1 MELPAYERR
10 RIESSLKDHPGPLCR
25 LAEMLPEFC
34 CFDPPRTWSAWVKL
48 ALMSP
53 EGYPACMDMLDDGEA
68 ARLRNQAAKGVAPA
82 VPVESNA
89 TRRRLPPELCRS
101 REEKI
106 CQGRN

>member
-1 MELPAYERR
+1 
-10 RIESSLKDHPGPLCR
+10 
-25 LAEMLPEFC
+25 
-34 CFDPPRTWSAWVKL
+34 
-48 ALMSP
+48 
-53 EGYPACMDMLDDGEA
+53 MLDDGEA